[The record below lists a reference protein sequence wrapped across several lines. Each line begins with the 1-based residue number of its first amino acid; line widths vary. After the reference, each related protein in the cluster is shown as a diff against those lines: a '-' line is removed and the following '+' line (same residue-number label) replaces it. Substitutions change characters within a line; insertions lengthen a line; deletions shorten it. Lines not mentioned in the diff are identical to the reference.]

1 MRIMAGIVVGAVLAI
16 LCVAGIDY
24 GNPADLGRLMTMW
37 AMGILLPPLA
47 GWLAQRLA
55 KVAI

>member
-1 MRIMAGIVVGAVLAI
+1 MAGIVVGAVLAI